1 MLETLIVSVVRSV
14 LRHRRWWTAV
24 LLLLGA
30 AAGWQARR
38 VTLRLRAADVAFATP
53 DLASPSVGPLIRR
66 WDARDRLV
74 VLLRAPRSIPS
85 HEAGGIFTAL
95 AERLHGIPGVERVR
109 FRVTP
114 EYTHFLEREL
124 PALLP
129 LYLDRATL
137 EEASRRLSRVG
148 MEQALLHPAPAG
160 SFTKLGDRLRRLRD
174 PLGVVGLVSSALR
187 PAAGAAGLRLTE
199 GYFALP
205 GGRGYVMAV
214 DLAPERDMAGDRR
227 LVRAIEAAVAEA
239 GRGSALRGAL
249 QDSELL
255 VLGRR
260 ASAVHAFDLVYQ
272 DLRRILLAAT
282 LVVPLLLALCFRR
295 AAAPLVL
302 LLPVGFG
309 LLLTMGLAGLTLRT
323 VSLVS
328 WIFIVFLVG
337 LGVDFGIHILGHYWQ
352 GPGPQSGPAALTR
365 AALRPGRGIVF
376 GALTSAAAFFAL
388 QVVEV
393 PVMHEIAW
401 LTGGGLLAVL
411 FASFTLLPLVLS
423 AISPPPPRPPSPGW
437 ARWQALLERGHS
449 RLGWRAAAPW
459 VVLLVGPALA
469 LPWLRFQADPDRLLA
484 PVDPARPVVEWLGR
498 VTGTSLTP
506 VLVLSRGGTA
516 EQALAR
522 DREVVHRLGGL
533 PAHAGVASVVSPSRW
548 WPAPAEQDASLQF
561 LREHPDAFD
570 PDRVR
575 RDFAATVARMEAP
588 DPYLTREYLPRITR
602 YLGRLPSPVSVDG
615 LRRTGIRAELE
626 RQLVEIEGEFL
637 AVAEVYLRPASSPA
651 AAVTRFLAA
660 ATAAGLVDLPGVEIV
675 GRGFKSA
682 AYRATVQRNAL
693 QALLLASLL
702 VIALLWLQ
710 FRSVQLVGLCLV
722 PLLAGLGASLLAM
735 ILVGAELNTMTL
747 AIAPILI
754 GGGLDDGIHIVERL
768 RAGSPAAA
776 ALREVGPCL
785 AMTTLTTVAAFACLG
800 LARVDGIRVL
810 GLIGGAGLVV
820 CLAGATHLVPRLWGW
835 TYRVSSGPA
844 GASARALA
852 SRLGVP

>member
-1 MLETLIVSVVRSV
+1 MLDTLIAVIVRSV
-14 LRHRRWWTAV
+14 LCHRWGWTAA
-24 LLLLGA
+24 LLLLGGA
-30 AAGWQARR
+30 AAWQAGRL
-38 VTLRLRAADVAFATP
+38 TLRLDAADVAFDTS
-53 DLASPSVGPLIRR
+53 DLASSSVDPVIRR

-74 VLLRAPRSIPS
+74 VLLRGPRSIPS
-85 HEAGGIFTAL
+85 NGAGAIFTAL
-95 AERLHGIPGVERVR
+95 AERLRDVPGVERVE

-114 EYTHFLEREL
+114 EFTHFLEREL

-137 EEASRRLSRVG
+137 EEASRRLSREG
-148 MEQALLHPAPAG
+148 MEQALLHPAPVG
-160 SFTKLGDRLRRLRD
+160 SVNKPGERLRRLRD

-187 PAAGAAGLRLTE
+187 PDAGAAGLGLTD

-205 GGRGYVMAV
+205 GGRGYVMTV
-214 DLAPERDMAGDRR
+214 DLAPERDMAGARR
-227 LVRAIEAAVAEA
+227 LVHTIEAAAAEA
-239 GRGSALRGAL
+239 ASDSVLRGTL
-249 QDSELL
+249 RDSELL

-309 LLLTMGLAGLTLRT
+309 LLLTMGLAGLTLQT

-352 GPGPQSGPAALTR
+352 DVSPQPDRAALTR

-388 QVVEV
+388 QVVDV
-393 PVMHEIAW
+393 PVMREIAW
-401 LTGGGLLAVL
+401 LTGAGLLAVL

-423 AISPPPPRPPSPGW
+423 AMSPPPARPPTSGG
-437 ARWQALLERGHS
+437 ARWQALLGRGES
-449 RLGWRAAAPW
+449 RLGWRSAAPW
-459 VVLLVGPALA
+459 VVLLVGSVLA
-469 LPWLRFQADPDRLLA
+469 LPWLRFQTDPDRLLA
-484 PVDPARPVVEWLGR
+484 QADPGRPVVEWLGR

-516 EQALAR
+516 EQALTL
-522 DREVVHRLGGL
+522 DRRVAHRLGGL

-548 WPAPAEQDASLQF
+548 WPAPAEQEASLQF
-561 LREHPDAFD
+561 LREHPDALA
-570 PDRVR
+570 PDRIR
-575 RDFAATVARMEAP
+575 RDFAATVARMEDP

-602 YLGRLPSPVSVDG
+602 YLGKPPSPVSVDG
-615 LRRTGIRAELE
+615 LRRSGIRAELE
-626 RQLVEIEGEFL
+626 RQLVEVEGEFL

-651 AAVTRFLAA
+651 AAATRFLAA
-660 ATAAGLVDLPGVEIV
+660 AATAGLVDLPGVEIV
-675 GRGFKSA
+675 GRALKSA
-682 AYRATVQRNAL
+682 AYRATVRRNAL
-693 QALLLASLL
+693 QAVLLASLL

-722 PLLAGLGASLLAM
+722 PLLAGLGVSLLGM
-735 ILVGAELNTMTL
+735 ILIGAELNTMTL

-754 GGGLDDGIHIVERL
+754 GVGLDDGIHIVERL
-768 RAGSPAAA
+768 RAGCPPAA

-800 LARVDGIRVL
+800 LARVDAVRVL
-810 GLIGGAGLVV
+810 GLIGGAGLAV
-820 CLAGATHLVPRLWGW
+820 CLAGAVHLVPRLWC
-835 TYRVSSGPA
+835 RIHQ
-844 GASARALA
+844 ASAAGTAAPALA
-852 SRLGVP
+852 SRLGVR